1 MFKSYSDWVREI
13 FDDIVLVVQE
23 FYPLFNPLF
32 EDTKTVERGFAEAHA
47 KELWNAGILNEKIRR
62 QNNPLQA
69 DSITIQPYG
78 TLEEW
83 GVAKIGRKPF
93 VDGSGEYLVQ
103 FTGSGGIYEA
113 GAIFINS
120 NTGFTYTLKER
131 VVVNEGSSGDR
142 VTLSTV
148 TNLLGDRIRLT
159 TSNESG
165 ESTGIVVSGLGGLP
179 AALKPGDLISSTQIL
194 AGIDN
199 PAQIIEVLVEPTEAE
214 TITEYKEDVLQAY
227 RIPPRGGARGDYVLW
242 GEEVSGV
249 RRIYPYAGD
258 DADLLGAGWLLIES
272 TVSDGFAS
280 AELIEAVK
288 RKIDSKIAIS
298 DPGIIIDSIVVTKLT
313 VTITGL
319 FGVADEDLNAAQ
331 NSILSTVE
339 NYFKSIKAFVDG
351 VDRST
356 AKNDTLR
363 RVELVA
369 VALDAA
375 AIYGGVLSDAYW
387 DIGAREREAGQNEV
401 LRLNNIVYLN

>member
-1 MFKSYSDWVREI
+1 MFKSYATWTQEI
-13 FDDIVLVVQE
+13 FDAIVLAIRVY
-23 FYPLFNPLF
+23 FPPYDPLF
-32 EDTKTVERGFAEAHA
+32 DIKSVERAFSDAHA

-69 DSITIQPYG
+69 DSITKEPYG

-83 GVAKIGRKPF
+83 GFAKLGRRPF
-93 VDGSGEYLVQ
+93 GEGRGEYLVE
-103 FTGSGGIYEA
+103 FSGSGGVYEA
-113 GAIFINS
+113 GARFINS
-120 NTGFTYTLKER
+120 TTGFSYTLKEK

-142 VTLSTV
+142 VTLSSL
-148 TNLLGDRIRLT
+148 TNLLGDRVRLT
-159 TSNESG
+159 TSNETG
-165 ESTGIVVSGLGGLP
+165 ESAGIVISDLGGIP

-199 PAQIIEVLVEPTEAE
+199 PALITEVLVEPTESE
-214 TITEYKEDVLQAY
+214 TITEYREDTLQAY

-258 DADLLGAGWLLIES
+258 DNDLLGAAWLLVES
-272 TVSDGFAS
+272 TIGEGLAS
-280 AELIEAVK
+280 PELIEAVI
-288 RKIDSKIAIS
+288 RNIDSKIATS
-298 DPGIIIDSIVVTKLT
+298 DCGIILESVVVSKFT
-313 VTITGL
+313 VTIEGF
-319 FGVADEDLNAAQ
+319 FGVASEDINAAQ
-331 NSILSTVE
+331 NNILSTVE

-356 AKNDTLR
+356 ARNDTLR

-375 AIYGGVLSDAYW
+375 AVYGGVISDAYW
-387 DIGAREREAGQNEV
+387 NISEREREAGQNEI
-401 LRLNNIVYLN
+401 LRLNNVVYL